1 MTTHRAA
8 PSNRRRIEDDRTTMN
23 QPIAGRLPAAPYV
36 FATVT
41 QSPHGRS
48 RMGRT
53 TSGEGTP

>member
-1 MTTHRAA
+1 MTPHNYEQADS
-8 PSNRRRIEDDRTTMN
+8 P
-23 QPIAGRLPAAPYV
+23 GRLPAAPYV